1 MATMAPRHGLILL
14 AFVFV
19 CLFGFAGAMNPTP
32 EHDNGHGEIQ
42 ITEHE
47 IDAYVEGNTVDVDSA
62 HRKGLP
68 HRGVWAVVIDGKKRV
83 VLIRRG
89 KDTVTCPGTWSI
101 CLLYTSPSPRDVE
114 ESRMPSSA

>member
-47 IDAYVEGNTVDVDSA
+47 IDAYVEGNTVDIDSA

-89 KDTVTCPGTWSI
+89 KDGDLPGTWSI
-101 CLLYTSPSPRDVE
+101 VGEHNDPG
-114 ESRMPSSA
+114 ESC